1 MLFTHDTAFGSAVA
15 SIQDGRLTVE
25 AAAADLVSQLTD
37 DELLW
42 LLDGDTPMLK
52 GLVETAN
59 RYNWT
64 PFPAGHIERLGIPGI
79 HFVDGPRGVVVGR
92 ATAFPVSIARAASW
106 DTDLE
111 RRVGDA
117 IGKEARAVG
126 GNCFAGICINVA
138 PVPGWGRSQES
149 YGEDP
154 LLVGRMGSALLDGVS
169 PWTMTIVKHFAL
181 NSMEEARFFVDVRV
195 DEATMREAYL
205 PQFRA
210 TVEAGADGVMSAYNS
225 VNGEWAGQ
233 NRHLLTNI
241 LRNDWGFT
249 GFVMTDFVFGLRDA
263 ISSVAAGQDVEMP
276 FRMQRARELP
286 KALRQGRI
294 DRADV
299 VRADER
305 LIGAQLRL
313 AVRAH
318 PHPPANVTA
327 CIEHRALAREAAA
340 RGTVLLRNTEFDGT
354 ATLPLAETS
363 LKSLAVLGRLADQ
376 PNLGDLGSSRV
387 YPPDTVSIL
396 AGLRE
401 RLGDKVVQPDVD
413 EADAI
418 AGADAVVIVVGMDA
432 FDEGEALVSAD
443 SDALAVFGG
452 PMKWKS
458 MRHIAAKVMGSRV
471 VTKRLG
477 GGDRASL
484 HLHDQD
490 ADLIARV
497 SALNPRTIVVLIGG
511 GTLMIDPWDQDVAA
525 VLHAWYP
532 GMEGGRAL
540 ADILLGDTEPS
551 GRLPV
556 AIPARRED
564 LPVVDWRARTV
575 TYPRWFGQQKLDRD
589 RVAAAYP
596 LGFGLGYTTFDI
608 TDLAVGNLEGEE
620 FTAAVTVRNTG
631 ARAGRHVVQIYAT
644 QDTDFDVPARALVG
658 FAVVGADAQTS
669 SVVEVH
675 CSTRPMQR
683 WTGDRLQLTVAAMRI
698 EAASHAGDPKAKTVL
713 LDVRPTDT

>member
-1 MLFTHDTAFGSAVA
+1 
-15 SIQDGRLTVE
+15 
-25 AAAADLVSQLTD
+25 
-37 DELLW
+37 
-42 LLDGDTPMLK
+42 MLK
-52 GLVETAN
+52 GLVKAAN

-79 HFVDGPRGVVVGR
+79 RFVDGPRGVVVGN
-92 ATAFPVSIARAASW
+92 ATAFPVAISRAASW

-111 RRVGDA
+111 HRVGDA
-117 IGKEARAVG
+117 IGREARAAG
-126 GNCFAGICINVA
+126 GNCFAGVCINVA
-138 PVPGWGRSQES
+138 PFPGWGRSQES

-154 LLVGRMGSALLDGVS
+154 LLVGRMGSALLQGVA
-169 PWTMTIVKHFAL
+169 PWAMTTVKHFAL
-181 NSMEEARFFVDVRV
+181 NSMEDARFFVDVLV

-205 PQFRA
+205 PHFRV

-233 NRHLLTNI
+233 NRHLLTEI

-249 GFVMTDFVFGLRDA
+249 GFVMTDFVFGLRDPIA
-263 ISSVAAGQDVEMP
+263 SVTAGQDLEMP

-286 KALRQGRI
+286 KALRQSRI
-294 DRADV
+294 DRGNAV
-299 VRADER
+299 SAGER

-313 AVRAH
+313 AVRAL
-318 PHPPANVTA
+318 PDPPADVTA
-327 CIEHRALAREAAA
+327 SIEHRALAREAAA
-340 RGTVLLRNTEFDGT
+340 RGTVLLRNADIDGV
-354 ATLPLAETS
+354 AALPLTETS
-363 LKSLAVLGRLADQ
+363 LESLAVLGRLADA
-376 PNLGDLGSSRV
+376 PNLGDNGSSRV
-387 YPPDTVSIL
+387 YPPTTVSIL

-401 RLGDKVVQPDVD
+401 RLGDKVVQPAVEDA
-413 EADAI
+413 EAI
-418 AGADAVVIVVGMDA
+418 ARADAVVVVVGMDA

-443 SDALAVFGG
+443 AEALAVFGG
-452 PMKWKS
+452 PMKWKWF
-458 MRHIAAKVMGSRV
+458 RRIAAKVMASQVNR
-471 VTKRLG
+471 KFLG
-477 GGDRASL
+477 GGDRSTL

-511 GTLMIDPWDQDVAA
+511 GTVMTDPWDKDVAA
-525 VLHAWYP
+525 LLYAWYP

-540 ADILLGDTEPS
+540 ADILVGDAEPS

-564 LPVVDWRARTV
+564 LPVVDWGARTV
-575 TYPRWFGQQKLDRD
+575 TYPRWFGQQKLDRE

-596 LGFGLGYTTFDI
+596 LGYGLGYTTFDI

-631 ARAGRHVVQIYAT
+631 SRAGRHVVQIYAT
-644 QDTDFDVPARALVG
+644 QDTDSDVAARALVG
-658 FAVVGADAQTS
+658 FAVVGVDAQTS
-669 SVVEVH
+669 RVVEAR

-683 WTGDRLQLTVAAMRI
+683 WTEDRFQLTVGALRI
-698 EAASHAGDPKAKTVL
+698 EAASHAGDPRAKTALLNVL
-713 LDVRPTDT
+713 